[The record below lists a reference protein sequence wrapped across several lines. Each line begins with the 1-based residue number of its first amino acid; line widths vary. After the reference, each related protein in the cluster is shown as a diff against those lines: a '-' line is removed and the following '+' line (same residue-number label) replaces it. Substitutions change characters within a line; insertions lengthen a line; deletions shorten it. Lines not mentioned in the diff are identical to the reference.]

1 MKYGIYR
8 TITKDRKNHVILS
21 HDDIKDMYYV
31 TYKLYDKS
39 EVFEYTHYNHACY
52 KFELINNVFKELFPK
67 TLLTNVK

>member
-1 MKYGIYR
+1 MRYGIYR
-8 TITKDRKNHVILS
+8 TMYKSRKNHVILS

-31 TYKLYDKS
+31 TYKLYGKS

-52 KFELINNVFKELFPK
+52 KFDIIHKTFKELFPK

>member
-8 TITKDRKNHVILS
+8 TMTKDRKNHVILS

-31 TYKLYDKS
+31 TYKLYGKS
-39 EVFEYTHYNHACY
+39 EVFEYTHYNHATF
-52 KFELINNVFKELFPK
+52 KFDSINNTFTELFPK

>member
-21 HDDIKDMYYV
+21 HDNIKDMYYV
-31 TYKLYDKS
+31 TYKLYGKS
-39 EVFEYTHYNHACY
+39 EVFEYTHYNHATF
-52 KFELINNVFKELFPK
+52 KFDSINNVFKELFSK

>member
-8 TITKDRKNHVILS
+8 TMTKDRKNHVILS
-21 HDDIKDMYYV
+21 HDNIKDMYYV
-31 TYKLYDKS
+31 TYKLYGKS

-52 KFELINNVFKELFPK
+52 KFDIIHNTFKELFPK